1 MRRPAIHSIYCMRR
15 AKPGS
20 TPNGKLM
27 DHATPSNREEQT
39 RRIAD
44 SLKRQLGP
52 FCPLLAEP
60 DLVELMLN
68 ADGTVWAERLGH
80 GMRPVGMMQAASAES
95 FIGTIASTLRG
106 TITRENPILECEL
119 PGYPPFE
126 GARFEALVPPVVSAP
141 VFTIRRKASALF
153 TLAEYERQGIMSARQ
168 RHAIEAAVGRRQNI
182 LIVGGTGS
190 GKTTL
195 TNAVI
200 EQIVR
205 ATPQHRLV
213 IIEDTSE
220 LQCSADN
227 AVALRATDTVDM
239 QRLLRA
245 TMRLRPDRI
254 IVGEVRGGEALALL
268 KAWNTGHPGGICTV
282 HANHARA
289 GLRRLEQLIAEV
301 SQAPMRA
308 LIAEAVNLIVSIART
323 DQAPGRRIEEVVAV
337 TGATDGAYQFVNL
350 ENP

>member
-1 MRRPAIHSIYCMRR
+1 
-15 AKPGS
+15 
-20 TPNGKLM
+20 M
-27 DHATPSNREEQT
+27 DQVTPSNREERT
-39 RRIAD
+39 RRVAE

-52 FCPLLAEP
+52 FCPLLTAP

-68 ADGTVWAERLGH
+68 ADGTVWAEHLGQ
-80 GMRPVGMMQAASAES
+80 GMQPVGTMQAASAES

-106 TITRENPILECEL
+106 TVTRENPVLECEL
-119 PGYPPFE
+119 PAYPPFE

-141 VFTIRRKASALF
+141 VFTIRRKASAVF
-153 TLAEYERQGIMSARQ
+153 TFAEYEHQGIMSAHQ
-168 RHAIEAAVGRRQNI
+168 RRAMEAAVAQRHNI

-200 EQIVR
+200 AEIVR
-205 ATPQHRLV
+205 AAPQHRLV

-220 LQCSADN
+220 LQCAADN

-254 IVGEVRGGEALALL
+254 IVGEVRGGEALSLL
-268 KAWNTGHPGGICTV
+268 KAWNTGHPGGVCTV

-301 SQAPMRA
+301 SRAPMHA
-308 LIAEAVNLIVSIART
+308 LIADAVNLIVSIVRT
-323 DQAPGRRIEEVVAV
+323 DQVPGRQIDEVVAV
-337 TGATDGAYQFVNL
+337 TGIADGEYQFVNM
-350 ENP
+350 ENA